1 MSLPGKTETKKDR
14 ALLTEAIASM
24 EAARTSLKAFRKT
37 DNVRARSAL
46 EKQTKAVARALK
58 SVRADAAGLLK
69 NWIMDVEDST
79 KAVVTSKRPS

>member
-14 ALLTEAIASM
+14 VLLTEAIAKL

-46 EKQTKAVARALK
+46 AKQTKGVARALK
-58 SVRADAAGLLK
+58 SVQADAAGLLK
-69 NWIMDVEDST
+69 NWITAVEDST
-79 KAVVTSKRPS
+79 DAVVTSKRPS